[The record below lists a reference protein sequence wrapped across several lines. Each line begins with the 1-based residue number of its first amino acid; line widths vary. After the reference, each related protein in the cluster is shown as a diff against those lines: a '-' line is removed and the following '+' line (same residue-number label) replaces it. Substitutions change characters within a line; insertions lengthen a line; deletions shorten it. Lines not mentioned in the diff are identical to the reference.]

1 MQPTTL
7 ILFGGTGDLTKRK
20 LLPAFATLLRQE
32 KLASGSLLIGV
43 GRRPLTHEMYKQS
56 LITDLSAEDQACLKD
71 LQILYFPDD
80 VTKPTGLIKLPAFLQ
95 EHEQK
100 SSNRLYYLATSY
112 TLFPHIVQALHR
124 THLDK
129 QNEGWTRIVFEK
141 PFGHDLASSDALDK
155 AIHEVFAEEHIFRI
169 DHYLAKETVQN
180 LQVVKFTNPVIDN
193 LFHRVLVSHIDVT
206 VDESFGV
213 GNRLDYY
220 AEAGALKDMVQN
232 HLLQM
237 TALLLMEQPSTLT
250 NGALHTAKVTVLE
263 HLHVAPAEQ
272 HLLGQYHSYRDE
284 CSQANI
290 PYTKT
295 ATFAKIVLTCTLPRW
310 KNIPIILRTGK
321 KLPKKYGQLI
331 VHFKPLSASPYVKQS
346 LAENQL
352 VIDVYPEQDIRLR
365 LNTRK
370 PDTIIVTPINLLFSP
385 KAHFGPNTSDEYS
398 ILLGDVL
405 RGEKLLFTRS
415 DEVQA
420 AWKIVEQIEALKQN
434 IPFVIYED
442 GADPEKTSA

>member
-155 AIHEVFAEEHIFRI
+155 AKKRLGERANEVRWIVSDLKEFETDDKYNLWHDRAVLHFLTAEDDIGQYVDRVRRFLKPEGYLIVSAFSVNGPKRCSGLEVMQYSEDSLKKLFSGFECIESFEEEH
-169 DHYLAKETVQN
+169 
-180 LQVVKFTNPVIDN
+180 
-193 LFHRVLVSHIDVT
+193 
-206 VDESFGV
+206 
-213 GNRLDYY
+213 
-220 AEAGALKDMVQN
+220 
-232 HLLQM
+232 
-237 TALLLMEQPSTLT
+237 
-250 NGALHTAKVTVLE
+250 
-263 HLHVAPAEQ
+263 
-272 HLLGQYHSYRDE
+272 
-284 CSQANI
+284 
-290 PYTKT
+290 
-295 ATFAKIVLTCTLPRW
+295 
-310 KNIPIILRTGK
+310 
-321 KLPKKYGQLI
+321 
-331 VHFKPLSASPYVKQS
+331 
-346 LAENQL
+346 
-352 VIDVYPEQDIRLR
+352 
-365 LNTRK
+365 
-370 PDTIIVTPINLLFSP
+370 VTPLGASQIFICSMFKKQGDKN
-385 KAHFGPNTSDEYS
+385 EY
-398 ILLGDVL
+398 
-405 RGEKLLFTRS
+405 
-415 DEVQA
+415 
-420 AWKIVEQIEALKQN
+420 
-434 IPFVIYED
+434 
-442 GADPEKTSA
+442 